1 MNIPIFNAEQQ
12 YSSVRSRIPPRA
24 PSPVKVLSNLFGN
37 ASSSRVDLLLPS
49 RPALGTRNREL
60 SRAESPTKVGS
71 LLRTWSKHRSEE
83 NQPLRAAM
91 NRSMSTIL
99 RPRSQDRPAVIDVYE
114 PQLQPLREVSLNR
127 VKRRSS
133 LSHLSTTT
141 EEVVLGAK
149 NTTTEPV
156 RVELQRVATSTV
168 TIPDEA
174 RSEPPK
180 GNQRQ
185 DATTQISAELQGQL
199 DIILKELNTLPLH
212 TFQPNLLMDSSLGS
226 ASRSSHDDIKSTVTS
241 IQSKVEFLKGRIGD
255 VFRDLGEQSNSD
267 KERLRQLEQEN
278 TFLTAQVVAQK
289 SAFRD
294 IISKQRTRPEVDIWH
309 RGP

>member
-1 MNIPIFNAEQQ
+1 M
-12 YSSVRSRIPPRA
+12 
-24 PSPVKVLSNLFGN
+24 
-37 ASSSRVDLLLPS
+37 
-49 RPALGTRNREL
+49 
-60 SRAESPTKVGS
+60 ESPTKVGS
-71 LLRTWSKHRSEE
+71 LLRTWSKRDRSEE

-141 EEVVLGAK
+141 EEVVIGAK
-149 NTTTEPV
+149 NTTIEPV
-156 RVELQRVATSTV
+156 GVELQPVASSTV
-168 TIPDEA
+168 VIIDEA
-174 RSEPPK
+174 CSEPSK

-185 DATTQISAELQGQL
+185 DPTTQISAELQGEL
-199 DIILKELNTLPLH
+199 DIILKELDTLPLH
-212 TFQPNLLMDSSLGS
+212 TFQPNLPIDSSLGS
-226 ASRSSHDDIKSTVTS
+226 ASRSSHDDIKSTVSS
-241 IQSKVEFLKGRIGD
+241 IQRKVEFLRGRIGD
-255 VFRDLGEQSNSD
+255 AFRDVGEQSNGD

-278 TFLTAQVVAQK
+278 SFLTAQVVAQK

-294 IISKQRTRPEVDIWH
+294 IVSKQRTRPEVDIWH